1 MSVQTILDNCTLILN
16 RNERFCEE
24 VINTSVTNL
33 NNIIIKHF
41 SADLEKTGLI
51 YAYKNAINEIYGSHN
66 AVLLFGAIAIK
77 KNDIKIC
84 EYKTIKNNIITI
96 TTNSVKSEIAKYINY
111 DMLLDI
117 CKSSQL
123 YLLYFP

>member
-1 MSVQTILDNCTLILN
+1 MSVQTILENCALILN
-16 RNERFCEE
+16 RNERFCED
-24 VINTSVTNL
+24 VINTSVINL

-41 SADLEKTGLI
+41 STDLEKTGLT
-51 YAYKNAINEIYGSHN
+51 YAYNKMVNELYGTHN
-66 AVLLFGAIAIK
+66 AVLLLGAITIK
-77 KNDIKIC
+77 KNDIKLC
-84 EYKTIKNNIITI
+84 EYKTITNNIIQI
-96 TTNSVKSEIAKYINY
+96 TTNSVKSEIVKYVNY